1 MIKRNFIIIMTVLV
15 ALGLESCSDWLNTKP
30 ESEIVLDD
38 YWQSEAQAQAVLTAC
53 YRGLTTEANMQR
65 MIVWGELRSDNMTF
79 GSVFP
84 TERLHMGKILD
95 VNIVPT
101 NAYCSWASMYSVINN
116 CNTFLYYA
124 PNVLN
129 ADQNFTAGKLHAY
142 EAEVLT
148 IRALC
153 YFYLLRTFHEVPWI
167 DTPSIDDIQNYKVA
181 KNTEREVLDHLIAD
195 LKIALTNARIDF
207 GTEELNK
214 GHITKNAVRAL
225 LADVYLW
232 DQQYDNSVE
241 MCNQII
247 NEPNT
252 KLKLVAPEMM
262 YINVFYRGNS
272 TESIFEL
279 QFDENVQKNLTTYN
293 LYGTASDVQGELS
306 FPLYL
311 VKGEYSPFKYKIGTE
326 VESEKDLRFKDYVVQ
341 NLGDL
346 TGIYSIFKYA
356 GIQRSENSQEI
367 STYSWRST
375 TPNWIVYRLADILLM
390 KAEALTALPAP
401 TDDQLKEAL
410 ALVNRTY
417 QRSNATSAALDFT
430 LYNTKGIME
439 KLILRE
445 RQRELMFEGK
455 RWFDLL
461 RLARRYN
468 SPTALLTYLPNLTG
482 LQFSKLS
489 EMNALYMPVPQ
500 ADIDINYPILV
511 QNPFYDETI
520 TSNK

>member
-1 MIKRNFIIIMTVLV
+1 MFVLV

-53 YRGLTTEANMQR
+53 YRGLTNEANMQR
-65 MIVWGELRSDNMTF
+65 MIVWGELRSDNMTL
-79 GSVFP
+79 GSGFP
-84 TERLHMGKILD
+84 NDRLDMGKILD

-101 NAYCSWASMYSVINN
+101 NDYCSWGSMYSVINN
-116 CNTFLYYA
+116 CNTFLFYA
-124 PNVLN
+124 PNVVN
-129 ADQNFTAGKLHAY
+129 SDQNFTVGKLHAY
-142 EAEVLT
+142 EAEVLAV
-148 IRALC
+148 RALC
-153 YFYLLRTFHEVPWI
+153 YFYLVRTFKEVPWI
-167 DTPSIDDIQNYKVA
+167 DTPSIDDTQNYKVA
-181 KNTEREVLDHLIAD
+181 KNTEREVIDHIISD
-195 LKIALTNARIDF
+195 LKTSLANARIDF

-214 GHITKNAVRAL
+214 GHFTKNAVRAL

-232 DQQYDNSVE
+232 DQQYDNCVE

-293 LYGTASDVQGELS
+293 LYGTAGDVQGELS

-326 VESEKDLRFKDYVVQ
+326 VESEKDLRFKDFIAQ

-356 GIQRSENSQEI
+356 GIQRSENTLEV
-367 STYSWRST
+367 STYSWRNT
-375 TPNWIVYRLADILLM
+375 TPNWIVYRLSDIILM
-390 KAEALTALPAP
+390 KAEALTALPEP
-401 TDDQLKEAL
+401 TDAQLKEAL
-410 ALVNRTY
+410 ALVNITY
-417 QRSNATSAALDFT
+417 HRSNAKSVALDFSV
-430 LYNTKGIME
+430 YNTKGIIE

-445 RQRELMFEGK
+445 RQRELLFEGK
-455 RWFDLL
+455 RWFDLM
-461 RLARRYN
+461 RVARR
-468 SPTALLTYLPNLTG
+468 SGKAGDLTGYLKNLTG
-482 LQFSKLS
+482 LQRNKMS
-489 EMNALYMPVPQ
+489 EMDGLYMPIPQ
-500 ADIDINYPILV
+500 GDIDINYPILV